1 VFADAGKTGSIV
13 IEDMSAATFELMVS
27 YLYRTMN
34 AYLRLDQAV
43 DLVVASDKYGMTG
56 LHAACTRIV
65 AQHICR
71 LDRHHRGEVEELYE
85 YAATIGNERIAEVS
99 S

>member
-1 VFADAGKTGSIV
+1 MLADAGKTGSIV
-13 IEDMSAATFELMVS
+13 IEDMSAATFELIVS

-34 AYLRLDQAV
+34 AHLRLDQAV
-43 DLVVASDKYGMTG
+43 DLIVASDKYGMTG

-65 AQHICR
+65 THHICR
-71 LDRHHRGEVEELYE
+71 LNRHHGGEIEELYE
-85 YAATIGNERIAEVS
+85 YAATTGNERIAEAS